1 MAVLLVLALIAVPAL
16 EIYVAVQ
23 IWHLIGWWTL
33 ALLLAGSGLG
43 AYLVKR
49 EGLRTWAALRAAVE
63 DRRVPDREVLDAGL
77 VLTGG
82 LLMVLPGLVTDVV
95 GFLLLAPFLRP
106 VSRRALRW
114 GVGRGVS
121 RRVGVVP
128 GQSWQVSRYLRGGP
142 GGAGG
147 SGGAAGHGGPGG
159 SGEPDRGQPPVIEG
173 EVVSGDAGPG
183 DSGGRPRRGH

>member
-1 MAVLLVLALIAVPAL
+1 MAVLIVLALIAVPAL

-23 IWHLIGWWTL
+23 VWHLIGWWTL
-33 ALLLAGSGLG
+33 ALLVAGSGLG

-63 DRRVPDREVLDAGL
+63 DRRIPDREVLDAGL

-82 LLMVLPGLVTDVV
+82 VLMVLPGLVTDVV

-128 GQSWQVSRYLRGGP
+128 GQSWQVSRYLRPGGSGGP
-142 GGAGG
+142 SGSGGAGG
-147 SGGAAGHGGPGG
+147 SGEA
-159 SGEPDRGQPPVIEG
+159 DRGRPPVIEG
-173 EVVSGDAGPG
+173 EIVSGDAGHG
-183 DSGGRPRRGH
+183 DSPGRPRSEH